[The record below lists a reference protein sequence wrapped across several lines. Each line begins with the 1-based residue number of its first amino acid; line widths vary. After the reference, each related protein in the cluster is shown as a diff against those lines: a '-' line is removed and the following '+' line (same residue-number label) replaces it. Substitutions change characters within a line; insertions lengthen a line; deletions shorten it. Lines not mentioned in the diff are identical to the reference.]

1 MINDICIFDIFFSKT
16 APPIIK
22 FVMIKFIVV
31 DDYLPALTR
40 ITNHVSKKA
49 GYKLLATSNDGYE
62 LIKYCK
68 QQKVLPDI
76 VLLDVLMPKLDGV
89 STMEYLHI
97 YYPSIKVIAVSSFEM
112 DQVVIDMLAGG
123 AWGYVFK
130 DKGLDILSNA
140 LDAVLTNTA
149 FVDPRLSL
157 DATRRASLLVQ
168 RVAERNKAYTRF
180 GLTKKEQELIS
191 LIVSNLS
198 YAEIGELLNTAP
210 KTIENTVTAINNKMG
225 ITNGRPGLL
234 IHCIR
239 MGLTKMMNLQ
249 SVRE

>member
-1 MINDICIFDIFFSKT
+1 MIYFFSKT
-16 APPIIK
+16 APPAFIG
-22 FVMIKFIVV
+22 FVMIKFMVV
-31 DDYLPALTR
+31 DDYLPTLTR
-40 ITNHVSKKA
+40 IANHVSKKA

-130 DKGLDILSNA
+130 DKGLDILNNA
-140 LDAVLTNTA
+140 LDTVLTNSP
-149 FVDPRLSL
+149 FVDPRLSF
-157 DATRRASLLVQ
+157 DAAQRESLLVQ
-168 RVAERNKAYTRF
+168 RVTERNKAYTRF

-191 LIVSNLS
+191 LVVSNLS

-210 KTIENTVTAINNKMG
+210 KTIENTVTAINSKMG
-225 ITNGRPGLL
+225 VTNGRPGLL
-234 IHCIR
+234 MHCIR
-239 MGLTKMMNLQ
+239 MGLTKMMNLR